1 MAMVKY
7 ALKIAYRGWA
17 FSGYQRQPDQRTVQG
32 DLEEALGNLFGEPLE
47 LQAAGRT
54 DGGVHATGQVV
65 SFSAHR
71 HLPVKGI
78 VEGLVG
84 SLGPDLVV
92 LEASELAAGDPFHP
106 RFEAL
111 HRTYQYRLLSQSSRE
126 SALMWSS
133 NYWCVGPALDP
144 KAVDAACSLLRGEH
158 DFSTFTARSDKP
170 SHVRNILV
178 FDSALS
184 PSPVDGSPAWT
195 FTVTANGFL
204 RRMVRLLVATAVEA
218 GIGHLTPGD
227 VREKL
232 EARDPS
238 RAPHPAPSSG
248 LVFAS
253 AGYKNDPFTKSE
265 RVVVTYR
272 ARPYLGLKLKPR

>member
-1 MAMVKY
+1 MVKY
-7 ALKIAYRGWA
+7 VLKIAYRGWA

-32 DLEEALGNLFGEPLE
+32 ELEKALTSLFGEPIE

-54 DGGVHATGQVV
+54 DGGVHASGQVV
-65 SFSAHR
+65 SFTARRHR
-71 HLPVKGI
+71 PVKGI

-84 SLGPDLVV
+84 TLGPDLAV
-92 LEASELAAGDPFHP
+92 LEASELAEGDNFHP
-106 RFEAL
+106 RFDAL
-111 HRTYQYRLLSQSSRE
+111 HRTYHYRVLSQSSRQ

-133 NYWCVGPALDP
+133 NYWCVGPALNP
-144 KAVDAACSLLRGEH
+144 EAMDAACSVLRGEH

-170 SHVRNILV
+170 SHVRNILA
-178 FDSALS
+178 FEPALAA
-184 PSPVDGSPAWT
+184 SPVEGSPAWT

-204 RRMVRLLVATAVEA
+204 RRMVRVLVATVVEA
-218 GIGHLTPGD
+218 GIGHLSTED
-227 VREKL
+227 VKAKL

-238 RAPHPAPSSG
+238 RASHPAPSAG

-253 AGYKNDPFTKSE
+253 AHYKNDPFTEGE

-272 ARPYLGLKLKPR
+272 ARPYIGLKLKPR